1 MKLYQIKHYRRRIG
15 GPGECVGS
23 TPFEA
28 ENESMAVGCAEG
40 MSRQFAGE
48 SDWAALCD
56 YNGKLIWPVGWP
68 CA

>member
-1 MKLYQIKHYRRRIG
+1 MKLFQIRHYRRRIG
-15 GPGECVGS
+15 MPGECIGA

-28 ENESMAVGCAEG
+28 ENEAVAVGFAES
-40 MSRQFAGE
+40 MSRQFDGE

-56 YNGKLIWPVGWP
+56 HDGKLILPVGWP